1 MSTKYEIT
9 KHEFS
14 VDVRRLSDNHACG
27 FPPKKVWKDMGSRY
41 VADILYTTEEEKA
54 GIIPD
59 GKKVGDV
66 FIPGD
71 TLPEGK
77 KVGDVKVAAKG
88 WQEEDYD
95 WDAELTRVFGEVD
108 ADVKTAITSHF
119 TDDLKAKYVTAEKAK

>member
-9 KHEFS
+9 KREFS
-14 VDVRRLSDNHACG
+14 VDIMRISDGHACA
-27 FPPKKVWKDMGSRY
+27 FMAKNVWEDMGSTYRG
-41 VADILYTTEEEKA
+41 DILYTYQDQDF
-54 GIIPD
+54 GRIPD

-66 FIPGD
+66 YIAGD

>member
-14 VDVRRLSDNHACG
+14 VDIMRKSDNHACG
-27 FPPKKVWKDMGSRY
+27 FMAKKVWEDMGSTY
-41 VADILYTTEEEKA
+41 QSDDNEVKA
-54 GIIPD
+54 GT
-59 GKKVGDV
+59 KK
-66 FIPGD
+66 
-71 TLPEGK
+71 E
-77 KVGDVKVAAKG
+77 GDVKIAAKG

>member
-1 MSTKYEIT
+1 MSAKYEIT
-9 KHEFS
+9 KHKFS
-14 VDVRRLSDNHACG
+14 IDVMRISDGHACA
-27 FPPKKVWKDMGSRY
+27 FMAKNVWEDMGSTY
-41 VADILYTTEEEKA
+41 QADILYTAEDQNNNA
-54 GIIPD
+54 IPD

-66 FIPGD
+66 SVPGD

-108 ADVKTAITSHF
+108 ADVKSAITSHF
-119 TDDLKAKYVTAEKAK
+119 TDDLKAEYVANRKGG

>member
-14 VDVRRLSDNHACG
+14 VDVRRISDGHSCG
-27 FPPKKVWKDMGSRY
+27 FMAKKVWEDMGSTY
-41 VADILYTTEEEKA
+41 QGDILYTTQNQND
-54 GIIPD
+54 GLIPD

-66 FIPGD
+66 YIAGD

-108 ADVKTAITSHF
+108 ADVKSAITSHF
-119 TDDLKAKYVTAEKAK
+119 TDDLKAKYVANRKGG